1 MILQEAKNFLKTALT
16 GIYESRESSTIS
28 DWVLEKVTGLSRID
42 RLVHK
47 DRPLTGSQE
56 TKLHDYLRDLL
67 THRPV
72 QYVLE
77 EAHFYG
83 LNFYVNENV
92 LIPRPET
99 EELVEWILQDTSL
112 QPYTVFDI
120 GTGSGCIAITL
131 KSKNDALKVTAC
143 DISEAAISVASGN
156 AAMYKVEVK
165 FHNCDILDPS
175 QTATLPVYDII
186 VSNPPYIPESG
197 KQAMSP
203 NVLNYEPHSALFTP
217 EEDQYLF
224 YRTIGNLG
232 RTNLAVGGKLYF
244 EIHEAGAD
252 GVTTIL
258 EQQGYKNIRLKNDL
272 FNKPRM
278 IRAEK

>member
-1 MILQEAKNFLKTALT
+1 MNQQAAKTFLKKALT

-28 DWVLEKVTGLSRID
+28 GWVLEKITGLTSID

-47 DRPLTGSQE
+47 DLPLTGQQE
-56 TKLHDYLRDLL
+56 KKLHEYLGDLL
-67 THRPV
+67 AHRPV

-83 LNFYVNENV
+83 LKFFVNENV

-99 EELVEWILQDTSL
+99 EELVEWILQDTNL
-112 QPYTVFDI
+112 QSHTVFDI

-131 KSKNDALKVTAC
+131 KSKNKALKIAAC
-143 DISEAAISVASGN
+143 DISVAALSVASVN
-156 AAMYKVEVK
+156 AAANKVDVE
-165 FHNCDILDPS
+165 FLTCDILDPD
-175 QTATLPVYDII
+175 QTATLPVFDII

-197 KQAMSP
+197 KHAISP
-203 NVLNYEPHSALFTP
+203 NVLNYEPHTALFTP

-224 YRTIGNLG
+224 YRAIGSQG
-232 RTNLAVGGKLYF
+232 RTNLAAGGKLYF
-244 EIHEAGAD
+244 EIHEEGAE

-258 EQQGYKNIRLKNDL
+258 EQQGYKNIRLKKRP
-272 FNKPRM
+272 F
-278 IRAEK
+278 

>member
-1 MILQEAKNFLKTALT
+1 MILQEAKDFLKTALT
-16 GIYESRESSTIS
+16 GIYESRESTTIS

-56 TKLHDYLRDLL
+56 KQLQDYLGDLL
-67 THRPV
+67 AYRPV

-99 EELVEWILQDTSL
+99 EELVEWILQDTNLQSL
-112 QPYTVFDI
+112 AVFDI

-131 KSKNDALKVTAC
+131 KSKNDALKLAAC
-143 DISEAAISVASGN
+143 DISEAALSVASRN
-156 AAMYKVEVK
+156 ADVNRVEVD
-165 FHNCDILDPS
+165 FFTCDILDLAQS
-175 QTATLPVYDII
+175 ATLPVYDII

-203 NVLNYEPHSALFTP
+203 NVLNYEPHTALFTP
-217 EEDQYLF
+217 EEDQYIF

-232 RTNLAVGGKLYF
+232 RTNLVVGGKLYF
-244 EIHEAGAD
+244 EIHEEGAD

-272 FNKPRM
+272 FDRPRM